1 MDDTTTTESTVII
14 NWEALRDTV
23 QAWLLDT
30 GIKILVALIVL
41 FVSYKIVNFLSR
53 RIVKSINKKLD
64 DKRKSDKTIVNTVAY
79 IIRIILKVVI
89 LISLISYVGIDVSG
103 ITALIATT
111 GLGIGLAVNGAL
123 SNIAGGILLIFTRP
137 FGEDD
142 FINACGA
149 EGTVE
154 QIRLCH
160 TVIRTPDNKV
170 VYVPNGSLSSG
181 TVVNFSAK
189 PDRRV
194 DVEFSIAFSGDFERA
209 RDIVINYCDT
219 VEKIHKDPA
228 PVVIITEYG
237 ESSLKLT
244 ARVWA
249 AKEDYWDVKFDLNEN
264 IKKLF
269 NENGIEIP
277 FPQVDV
283 HMK

>member
-1 MDDTTTTESTVII
+1 MEETAERPII
-14 NWEALRDTV
+14 DWEALWATL
-23 QAWLLDT
+23 QGWLLDT
-30 GIKILVALIVL
+30 GIRILVALIVL
-41 FVSYKIVNFLSR
+41 FISFKIVNWLSR
-53 RIVKSINKKLD
+53 KIVRSINNKID
-64 DKRKSDKTIVNTVAY
+64 EKRKSDKTIVNTVAY

-111 GLGIGLAVNGAL
+111 GLGIGLAINGAL

-142 FINACGA
+142 FVNACGA

-194 DVEFSIAFSGDFERA
+194 DVEFTIAFSGDFDRA
-209 RDIVINYCDT
+209 RDIVIGYCET
-219 VEKIHKDPA
+219 AEKIHKDPA

-237 ESSLKLT
+237 EGCLKLT

-264 IKKLF
+264 IKRLF